1 MATAESLL
9 ASVETAI
16 ETRLAGGTVES
27 YSIRGR
33 NIAYVKLDELFK
45 LRRQLTREVE
55 LASAGGFPVTYG
67 VKDRRIGR
75 T

>member
-1 MATAESLL
+1 MAASDLL
-9 ASVETAI
+9 ASVIAAI

-33 NIAYVKLDELFK
+33 NIAYVKLDVLFK
-45 LRRQLTREVE
+45 LRDQLTREVE
-55 LASAGGFPVTYG
+55 TASSGGLPVAYG
-67 VKDRRIGR
+67 VKDRRVGR